1 MNEVIGNE
9 KDKMMKNLRIIL
21 SIRIYFFFKK
31 QI

>member
-21 SIRIYFFFKK
+21 SIRIYFFFK
-31 QI
+31 

>member
-21 SIRIYFFFKK
+21 SVRIYFFFK
-31 QI
+31 